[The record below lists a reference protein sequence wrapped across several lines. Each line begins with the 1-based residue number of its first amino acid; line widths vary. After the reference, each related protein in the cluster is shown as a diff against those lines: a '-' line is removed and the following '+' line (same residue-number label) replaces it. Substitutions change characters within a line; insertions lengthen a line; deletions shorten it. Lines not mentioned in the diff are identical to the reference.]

1 MFRCVFIRLAKA
13 WVIMLLITISC
24 NDLLPDFERPTI
36 IRPCAFVR
44 FLFIFFF
51 FFFFI
56 SDLIE
61 NIRKSIRRISRI
73 WRKILLFF
81 KLKLILFVFQDIL
94 FKSLEFSLPSYIKI
108 LLLILLSFFLYQI

>member
-44 FLFIFFF
+44 FLFIFF

-108 LLLILLSFFLYQI
+108 LLLILLFFFISNIM